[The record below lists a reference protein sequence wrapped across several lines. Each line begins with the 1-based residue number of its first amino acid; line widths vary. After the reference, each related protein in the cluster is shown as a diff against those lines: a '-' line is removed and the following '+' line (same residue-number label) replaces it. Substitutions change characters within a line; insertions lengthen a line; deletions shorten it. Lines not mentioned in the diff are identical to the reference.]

1 MIDGAQTIHSA
12 QLLNVTILVLTFDE
26 LNDPYV

>member
-1 MIDGAQTIHSA
+1 MIDSAQTIDSA

-26 LNDPYV
+26 LNDPYT

>member
-1 MIDGAQTIHSA
+1 MIDSAQTVDNA

-26 LNDPYV
+26 WNNPYV